1 MEDEVKEFMEVIS
14 AEEIPIEEVKKEFEG
29 LSGLNLP
36 EPSLVHYWR
45 DHGRRVIWIDSAIEE
60 DIIGLAR
67 NIVRWNYEDRDIP
80 VEEREPIK
88 LFINSPGGVLIPTM
102 AVCDAILSSTTPVY
116 GINMHEAASAAAF
129 IFICCHRR
137 VAMPNAYFLLHL
149 GSGGTGGTFQ
159 QSRAQQED
167 YNHHMNAV
175 ISMLEKRL
183 NIDDKEEFERLI
195 DGEWYLYMDTTDGSK
210 SDARRFNLITDEDP
224 TMFWK

>member
-14 AEEIPIEEVKKEFEG
+14 TEEDLNEEVKKEFEG

-67 NIVRWNYEDRDIP
+67 NIVRWNYEDRYIP

-183 NIDDKEEFERLI
+183 NIDDTEEFERLI

>member
-14 AEEIPIEEVKKEFEG
+14 TEEIPIEEVKKEFEG

-36 EPSLVHYWR
+36 EPSLVHQWR
-45 DHGRRVIWIDSAIEE
+45 DHGRRVIWIDSAIEG

-102 AVCDAILSSTTPVY
+102 AVCDTIISSTTPVY

-183 NIDDKEEFERLI
+183 DIDDKEEFERLI